1 MFIIQRGEGTGHSL
15 HLSHPNFFCLFVLHE
30 NMLTELSEVSALQT
44 RRGCCWGGR
53 GKLLAGSPVS
63 PLPAPLSA
71 MPFAVLLTEELS
83 AHSSNVGQLR
93 DLLCLTECVEVT
105 VCQSQALSPTGICVS
120 GLLVCLC
127 CLEAIPR

>member
-63 PLPAPLSA
+63 PRS
-71 MPFAVLLTEELS
+71 
-83 AHSSNVGQLR
+83 H
-93 DLLCLTECVEVT
+93 DLLA
-105 VCQSQALSPTGICVS
+105 ALSPRS
-120 GLLVCLC
+120 QHPSLPLHLQFFSLKSYLLTLRMWANFVTCFV
-127 CLEAIPR
+127 